1 MLVFIVRRL
10 LLAVP
15 VLLGVSVLVFLILHL
30 TPGNPALV
38 IAGPDAPPEVV
49 KEVEQAL
56 GLDQPLYVQY
66 SRYLGRILHGDFG
79 RSIRSREQVF
89 ERVWTTFPITLTLAM
104 VGVAFTMV
112 VSVPMGILAA
122 YHRNSPIDL
131 ATIFLVLTG
140 SAMPVFAVG
149 LILLWI
155 FAVQLRWFP
164 LSGFTSMAT
173 LDGWWHIALP
183 AITVSGGTIALLA
196 RLTRSSML
204 EVLNQEY
211 VRTARAKG
219 AREVVVVVRHAF
231 RNALLPVITVIG
243 LQFGFLLSGAVVTES
258 IFSLPGMG
266 RLLVQAI
273 LGRDFP
279 IVQGAV
285 LLAAVTFVLT
295 NLLVDV
301 LYATVDPRI
310 RYE

>member
-1 MLVFIVRRL
+1 MLLYVARRL

-15 VLLGVSVLVFLILHL
+15 VLLGVSILVFLILHL

-38 IAGPDAPPEVV
+38 VAGPDAPPEVV
-49 KEVEQAL
+49 KEVERAL
-56 GLDQPLYVQY
+56 GLDQPLYAQY
-66 SRYLGRILHGDFG
+66 GRYLGRILRGDFG
-79 RSIRSREQVF
+79 RSIRSREQVLD
-89 ERVWTTFPITLTLAM
+89 RLRTTFPVTLTLAI
-104 VGVAFTMV
+104 VGVAFTTV

-122 YHRNSPIDL
+122 YHRNSPLDL
-131 ATIFLVLTG
+131 ATIFIVLTG

-155 FAVQLRWFP
+155 FAVRLRWFP
-164 LSGFTSMAT
+164 LSGFESMAT
-173 LDGWWHIALP
+173 LGGWWHIVLP

-219 AREVVVVVRHAF
+219 VPEALVVVRHAF

-285 LLAAVTFVLT
+285 LLAAVTFVVT